1 MSSLAKYYSSNLIGF
16 FTYSREDDVDF
27 GDVLSKFRNAIQAE
41 LSAQLGRNRDN
52 FRIWQD
58 KFAIPHGGLWQK
70 QIVDGIKQSAFFIPI
85 ITPRVVN
92 SPHCAF
98 EFNSF
103 LSREKELGRDDL
115 VFPILYISVPELDDG
130 TWQQSSVLKI
140 VSERQY
146 LDWRNYRPRE
156 LTEPEVR
163 RELIQ
168 FCQNISNALRKPWE
182 SPEERRQR
190 QEPEAA
196 RVAPPEER
204 SGTAPAEAG
213 QVAEAERPRY
223 EAAAGRAA
231 QEERKEATA
240 AEAQA
245 RETARRTEDERQR
258 RETAASAAETRAG
271 NLAEA
276 PAFALAAVGT
286 QNASREPSDAVV
298 EHAAS
303 KVSRK
308 SWWQTLPGMLIAV
321 GGLLVGATA
330 LVLALNHIGVFTGA
344 PPPASNAGPQ
354 LPQVTEHLPP
364 QAPQPQVANQG
375 VPAGPLPQTADH
387 VLPSAFPPQGVPVA
401 APSFDCKTDRK
412 PVEQAICNDAELSSK
427 DRALNDIFHQMLAGL
442 SGQARTDLIQAETN
456 WVTKNRNQCRDPGM
470 AACIAQSYDARIREL
485 QAMTHR

>member
-103 LSREKELGRDDL
+103 MSREKELGRDDL

-182 SPEERRQR
+182 SPDERRQR
-190 QEPEAA
+190 EEPEAVL
-196 RVAPPEER
+196 VAPPEER

-213 QVAEAERPRY
+213 RVAEAKPRY
-223 EAAAGRAA
+223 EAARG
-231 QEERKEATA
+231 E
-240 AEAQA
+240 
-245 RETARRTEDERQR
+245 
-258 RETAASAAETRAG
+258 
-271 NLAEA
+271 
-276 PAFALAAVGT
+276 
-286 QNASREPSDAVV
+286 
-298 EHAAS
+298 
-303 KVSRK
+303 
-308 SWWQTLPGMLIAV
+308 
-321 GGLLVGATA
+321 
-330 LVLALNHIGVFTGA
+330 
-344 PPPASNAGPQ
+344 
-354 LPQVTEHLPP
+354 
-364 QAPQPQVANQG
+364 
-375 VPAGPLPQTADH
+375 
-387 VLPSAFPPQGVPVA
+387 PQG
-401 APSFDCKTDRK
+401 
-412 PVEQAICNDAELSSK
+412 
-427 DRALNDIFHQMLAGL
+427 
-442 SGQARTDLIQAETN
+442 RT
-456 WVTKNRNQCRDPGM
+456 
-470 AACIAQSYDARIREL
+470 
-485 QAMTHR
+485 